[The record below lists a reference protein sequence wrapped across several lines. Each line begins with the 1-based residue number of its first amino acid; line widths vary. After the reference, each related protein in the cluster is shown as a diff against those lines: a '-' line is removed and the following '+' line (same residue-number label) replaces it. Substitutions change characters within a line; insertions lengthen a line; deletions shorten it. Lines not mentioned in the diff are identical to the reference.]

1 MRRIIGVSLIGL
13 GAFLVA
19 AGVLVRFYAAP
30 VLIGAPVDIYQVTR
44 LRAEGASYLD
54 ASSLTVRSGA
64 TVVAT
69 STVRGD
75 VKASD
80 GDTAVWDNG
89 TVLQDMATGTTIE
102 VQNARYAFDR
112 RTARL
117 KNCCGAA
124 VQEDTGVRMSGIGL
138 FWPLEARK
146 RRLEV
151 FDTATRRAWPAE
163 FEGEERVDG
172 RLTYRYAYR
181 VPETAVAGEVPA
193 LPATLF
199 GRPEGDPPVEAQRHY
214 RLDATFWIDPRTG
227 AAIDQRRHVVTT
239 LRPKEGPGGLV
250 VADLNLRMTPESR
263 KALRDRADEGAAQIR
278 LLKTVVPLAGA
289 VAGLAALA
297 AGLILVLGA
306 GPRTPRRGRR
316 RAAPRTVGPAASG

>member
-1 MRRIIGVSLIGL
+1 ALAQGLHQAVRGRAVARHHQPLVLFVIGSHEPRSSAARISRTEPGRHPRVNCVSRATRPRGAARGPAARGVFMNSRDTGVSFVRWTREDLSRNIRLTADDESYGGREAAVRRIIGVSLIGL

-124 VQEDTGVRMSGIGL
+124 VQDDTGVRMSGIGL
-138 FWPLEARK
+138 FWP
-146 RRLEV
+146 
-151 FDTATRRAWPAE
+151 
-163 FEGEERVDG
+163 
-172 RLTYRYAYR
+172 
-181 VPETAVAGEVPA
+181 
-193 LPATLF
+193 
-199 GRPEGDPPVEAQRHY
+199 
-214 RLDATFWIDPRTG
+214 
-227 AAIDQRRHVVTT
+227 
-239 LRPKEGPGGLV
+239 
-250 VADLNLRMTPESR
+250 
-263 KALRDRADEGAAQIR
+263 
-278 LLKTVVPLAGA
+278 
-289 VAGLAALA
+289 
-297 AGLILVLGA
+297 
-306 GPRTPRRGRR
+306 
-316 RAAPRTVGPAASG
+316 